1 MQQGLDGVLA
11 RGPVVPVVTIPE
23 AGQAAPLARALLA
36 GGVSTIEITL
46 RTPSALEAIR
56 RVAGEVP
63 EMVVGAGTILSPA
76 DAEAAAKAGARFLV
90 SPGLTPALLMAAGGF
105 SVPLL
110 PGVAT
115 ASEAMTARDA
125 GFRLLKLFPAE
136 AVGGKALLKG
146 IGGPLPDLGFCP
158 TGGIT
163 LESAPGYLAL
173 PNVRCVG
180 GSWLAP
186 EAAIA
191 AGDWASITALARGA
205 AALAKPA

>member
-1 MQQGLDGVLA
+1 MQDALEQILA
-11 RGPVVPVVTIPE
+11 VGPVLPVVTIPE
-23 AGQAAPLARALLA
+23 AEQAVPLARALLA
-36 GGVSTIEITL
+36 GGISTIEITL

-56 RVAGEVP
+56 RVAAEVP
-63 EMVVGAGTILSPA
+63 EMLVGAGTILSPA
-76 DAEAAAKAGARFLV
+76 DAEAAASAGARFLV
-90 SPGLTPALLMAAGGF
+90 SPGLTPALLMAAGWF

-158 TGGIT
+158 TGGVT

-180 GSWLAP
+180 GSWIAP
-186 EAAIA
+186 EALIK
-191 AGDWASITALARGA
+191 AGDWAAITARARDA
-205 AALAKPA
+205 AALPR